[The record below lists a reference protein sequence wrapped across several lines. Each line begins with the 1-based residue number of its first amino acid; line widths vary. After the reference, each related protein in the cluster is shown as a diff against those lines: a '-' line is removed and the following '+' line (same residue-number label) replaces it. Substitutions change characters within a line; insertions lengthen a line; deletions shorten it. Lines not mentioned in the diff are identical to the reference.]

1 MQTKIFKKLVNF
13 DLFQSFF
20 VLILFL
26 SFFFLWEKSLKAADN
41 FVFSYGII
49 NVEKLNIR
57 KSPSIDAPILG
68 ILEKGSYVKILN
80 NKNNKLKWLNIS
92 HKDIK
97 GYVRNRSNYVT
108 LTKIQNSVAEKNKH
122 KKKIDKQTRKIQKK
136 IQSFTQKETMIIEAL
151 NVLDFELN
159 ELKTDILLTKKEIK
173 KLNTAIFDISI
184 KRKKIDNNISQN
196 KKYIYARLN
205 ALYKIKM
212 IGRLALCPMPD
223 SAFDF
228 FLQQNSLK
236 KILASDFN
244 MLTKQMNDIKNLSL
258 ITNKLGEKRKA
269 KLEFDTRIKNQ
280 IRLLEKKTQK
290 RKAILKDIKNKKNLI
305 SYSIIFLKQASK
317 MLDKEIKAL
326 KADESF
332 NKKGAFSKLY
342 GLLEMPVKGSII
354 SKFGTRQ
361 NSNYNSFTFQSGI
374 DIKVQKGAPVRAVFK
389 GKLLYANWL
398 KGYGNLMILNHGDN
412 YYTLYA
418 HVEKILKNKGDFVN
432 TGEIIA
438 TAGDT
443 GSIKGFCLY
452 FEIRHHGK
460 PVNPIKWFKN
470 ITL

>member
-13 DLFQSFF
+13 DFFQVFF
-20 VLILFL
+20 VLILFF

-41 FVFSYGII
+41 SVFGYGII

-57 KSPSIDAPILG
+57 KFPSMDAPILG
-68 ILEKGSYVKILN
+68 ILEKGLYVKILN
-80 NKNNKLKWLNIS
+80 NKNNKLKWLKIS
-92 HKDIK
+92 HKDIN
-97 GYVRNRSNYVT
+97 GYIRNRSNYVT
-108 LTKIQNSVAEKNKH
+108 LTKIQNSVAEKNKQ

-136 IQSFTQKETMIIEAL
+136 IQSFAQKETMIIEAL
-151 NVLDFELN
+151 NNLDFELN
-159 ELKTDILLTKKEIK
+159 KLKINISLTKKEIK

-184 KRKKIDNNISQN
+184 KRKKLDNNISQN

-212 IGRLALCPMPD
+212 IGRLALFPMPD

-244 MLTKQMNDIKNLSL
+244 MLTKQMSDMESLNL
-258 ITNKLGEKRKA
+258 ITDELEKKRKT
-269 KLEFDTRIKNQ
+269 KIDFDNKIKNQ

-290 RKAILKDIKNKKNLI
+290 RKAILKDIKNKKNI
-305 SYSIIFLKQASK
+305 SSSSVLFLKQASK

-326 KADESF
+326 KADKDL
-332 NKKGAFSKLY
+332 NKKGAFSKFY

-361 NSNYNSFTFQSGI
+361 NSSYNSFTFQSGI

-398 KGYGNLMILNHGDN
+398 KGYGNLIILNHGDN

-418 HVEKILKNKGDFVN
+418 HLEKFLKNKGDFVN
-432 TGEIIA
+432 TGEILAI
-438 TAGDT
+438 AGDT

-460 PVNPIKWFKN
+460 PVNPMKWFKKMA
-470 ITL
+470 L